1 MTHSTT
7 TQPVGFIQF
16 HGLTLLVVR
25 YDDVD
30 YVPAKP
36 LSDLTVTDW
45 RSARRTLELEDN
57 VQLYGTKRIPNRLFV
72 FRDGCFDSSNDS
84 LKGASTSQNAE
95 DFARNSTL
103 CIRLD
108 RARMYLARINTSQM
122 RIQGNEDGADKLL
135 ALQIEWANV
144 LHDYETKGYALKSG
158 HKSSLSEL
166 ISLIKVRDKANPAE
180 QRWITALIEEQARDL
195 GIDTELLSNPQSALK
210 L

>member
-1 MTHSTT
+1 MTNT
-7 TQPVGFIQF
+7 TQPVGFIHF

-25 YDDVD
+25 YEGVD

-45 RSARRTLELEDN
+45 RSTRRTLELEDN
-57 VQLYGTKRIPNRLFV
+57 LQLYGTKRVPNLLFV
-72 FRDGCFDSSNDS
+72 FRDGSFDSSNDS

-108 RARMYLARINTSQM
+108 RAHMYLARINTSQM
-122 RIQGNEDGADKLL
+122 RVQGNEDGANKLL

-144 LHDYETKGYALKSG
+144 LHNYETKGFAA
-158 HKSSLSEL
+158 
-166 ISLIKVRDKANPAE
+166 KAN
-180 QRWITALIEEQARDL
+180 RKTALNELFNLMKIRSSATAKEKQWLTTLIEEQALEL
-195 GIDTELLSNPQSALK
+195 GVSESELQDAQAALNF
-210 L
+210 